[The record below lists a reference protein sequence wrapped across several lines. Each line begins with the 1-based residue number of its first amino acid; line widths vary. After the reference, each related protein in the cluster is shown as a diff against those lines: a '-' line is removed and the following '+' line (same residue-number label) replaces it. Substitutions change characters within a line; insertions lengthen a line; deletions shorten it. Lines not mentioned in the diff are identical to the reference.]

1 MVSAS
6 KSAVSSENTAYPAV
20 PAPQSSTGTGG
31 RPIVWLSA
39 FNLLFRGSSN
49 ILWLATM
56 TLLLKSAGAQA
67 LPWLYTI
74 SNILLVAMFYFM
86 KGALRER
93 IGHPLLS
100 TVTFLMIVISL
111 LGSFLMEVNNSLFF
125 LIMLILLVQTDET
138 AGLSFAKAVSE
149 HLTLKETKRWQPT
162 IFAAGSVGLCISGL
176 MLKLLL
182 DIVSLKELLWA
193 NAVVLFVASF
203 ILSRLKRQGGLEG
216 PSPEVETTDETSE
229 EKPVFSPFSHPLV
242 RLLIFSMAFKVCTKF
257 PVDFLYADQI
267 SRYFASTRDLASFL
281 GMFTASIDLL
291 VIIIQTLVVGWV
303 FSKFP
308 IGRVLLLLPAL
319 MSVLCLVSVFHTSFI
334 LTVGLQFSFLFLAR
348 ALNNPANY
356 ILLGAM
362 PEKLRADCFRSIF
375 IGKTASTLI
384 AGSILIV
391 TKNLLAPVYFFMALA
406 VINVLFLVVTFG
418 IDGAYFKTLKM
429 TIRGTRKTGDLSMV
443 ESLKF
448 VAVKDRIPEMKALL
462 DHEDPAVRLRTIEE
476 VSLLDSEQVQELLLP
491 VLNHEE
497 DPRCLTA
504 MVNTLVDR
512 TGHAFLDQI
521 EEILTRDESPR
532 LVANILE
539 SLGKIGWHERVEQML
554 SGFLSHLHHRIRG
567 SAIIS
572 LLRIGRSKDT
582 LMTALTQLAG
592 MARSEAAI
600 MRGTAAAVMGEL
612 ALPMFVPALDEI
624 SLDGEEMASRN
635 AMVALSKIRT
645 PKAIAI
651 LEQHCQDPSGDRAEL
666 ANRLYRQVSGENVKR
681 ISSLLSNLTAKERKY
696 LLRTLKKTK
705 AEGPLK
711 LLGKILSIEN
721 EDARVRLTIIMQHS
735 DPADQ
740 DELDRCLVKQPDGTT
755 EPTILPIIQRYKTAG
770 PTTVSKL
777 WGKMVRAVAFMDR
790 SKITS
795 ECKEALEHLW
805 LEAIALEQGVAGS
818 EKSLKFR
825 RGLCNYLLAYSMPD
839 PRGVMRALERGQSP
853 DQFVRS
859 IAHEYL
865 ESTFDRDILSLL
877 IPLLYLAGKTG
888 YRETA
893 VEKKLFTLDVL
904 SDEYLR
910 TRFCGSETPDE
921 EDQKVR

>member
-6 KSAVSSENTAYPAV
+6 KSAQSTTSAENAAPPAT
-20 PAPQSSTGTGG
+20 PAPGGGTGTLE

-111 LGSFLMEVNNSLFF
+111 LGSFMMEVNNSLVF

-176 MLKLLL
+176 LLKLLL
-182 DIVSLKELLWA
+182 DIVSLKELLWG
-193 NAVVLFVASF
+193 NAVVLFLASF
-203 ILSRLKRQGGLEG
+203 LLSRLKRQPGGEG
-216 PSPEVETTDETSE
+216 PSPEVETTGETSE
-229 EKPVFSPFSHPLV
+229 GKSAFSPFSHPLV

-267 SRYFASTRDLASFL
+267 SRYFSSTRDLASFL

-319 MSVLCLVSVFHTSFI
+319 MSVLCLVSVFHTSLI
-334 LTVGLQFSFLFLAR
+334 LTVSLQFTFLFLAR

-362 PEKLRADCFRSIF
+362 PEKLRADCFRYIF
-375 IGKTASTLI
+375 IGKTASTLL
-384 AGSILIV
+384 AGSLLIAS
-391 TKNLLAPVYFFMALA
+391 KNLLSPVYFFVILA
-406 VINVLFLVVTFG
+406 VINVLFLLITFG

-429 TIRGTRKTGDLSMV
+429 TIRSTGKTGDLSMV

-448 VAVKDRIPEMKALL
+448 VAVKDRIPELKALL
-462 DHEDPAVRLRTIEE
+462 GHEDATVRLSAIKE
-476 VSLLDSEQVQELLLP
+476 VSLLGSDHIQELLLP

-497 DPRCLTA
+497 NPRCLTA
-504 MVNTLVDR
+504 VVSTLVDR

-521 EEILTRDESPR
+521 EKILARDESPR
-532 LVANILE
+532 LVSNVLE

-582 LMTALTQLAG
+582 LMAALSRLSG

-624 SLDGEEMASRN
+624 SLDGEEVASRN

-651 LEQHCQDPSGDRAEL
+651 LEQRCQDPSGDRAEL

-681 ISSLLSNLTAKERKY
+681 LSSLLSNLTAKERKY

-721 EDARVRLTIIMQHS
+721 EAARVRLTIIMQHS
-735 DPADQ
+735 DIGDQ
-740 DELDRCLVKQPDGTT
+740 DELDRCLVKQPDGTVK
-755 EPTILPIIQRYKTAG
+755 PTISPIIQRYKTADSS
-770 PTTVSKL
+770 TISKL

-790 SKITS
+790 AKITG

-805 LEAIALEQGVAGS
+805 LEAVALEQGIAGS

-865 ESTFDRDILSLL
+865 ESTFDRGILSLL
-877 IPLLYLAGKTG
+877 IPLLYRDGKTG

-893 VEKKLFTLDVL
+893 TEKKLFT
-904 SDEYLR
+904 SDELSEASLR
-910 TRFCGSETPDE
+910 KMLCESDTSDE
-921 EDQKVR
+921 D